1 MPCHVRI
8 GSMSLCSCAYS
19 LALGLPQA
27 VGEAIMKLPC
37 TVDTVEEAQAV
48 AKALHRVGVPSPV
61 VAAGSCAAYESV
73 SVTALT
79 LT

>member
-1 MPCHVRI
+1 MP
-8 GSMSLCSCAYS
+8 LCGCAYS

-37 TVDTVEEAQAV
+37 TVDTIEEAQDV
-48 AKALHRVGVPSPV
+48 AKALHHVGVVSPTV
-61 VAAGSCAAYESV
+61 VAGSCAAYESV